1 MQRFP
6 VIFSRSMGGKKKIKI
21 KIKMEEIRARD
32 CPRDASGRNDSEN
45 P

>member
-6 VIFSRSMGGKKKIKI
+6 RYIFLFDSGEGKKKK

-32 CPRDASGRNDSEN
+32 CPRDASGWNDSEN

>member
-6 VIFSRSMGGKKKIKI
+6 VIFSRSMGGKKKKN